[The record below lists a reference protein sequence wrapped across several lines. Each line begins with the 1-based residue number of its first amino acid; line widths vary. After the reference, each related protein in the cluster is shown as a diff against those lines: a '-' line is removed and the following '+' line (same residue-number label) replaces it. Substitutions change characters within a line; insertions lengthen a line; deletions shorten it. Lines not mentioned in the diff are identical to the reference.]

1 MARFFCVKHGAL
13 AIGIAMSRTNFSGSG
28 SRAEGGRLRVFCG
41 IWDMLMFLISAAVVA
56 GVCLIVFSTPDADIM
71 RLVAAFDL
79 FACFL
84 FLADVF
90 GRWIAGGAKL
100 SFWRSG
106 WVDLA
111 SSIPYAYYLRFG
123 RLYSMGRLA
132 KRLGVGRFISDAF
145 VRSGFGSL
153 LAFSTI
159 AFLLSIWICGM
170 AILHFERA
178 AAHAL
183 IKTPFDAIWFAFGT
197 VTTVGYGDVYPVTW
211 QGRVVAIVLM
221 MVGIGLFS
229 LNSGLWASW
238 LVRRLHLG
246 TLEKGGGLGGGEGF
260 GELGDGVENFAE
272 TEKPGGVDNFAGGTG
287 RGAESAGAE
296 TRARLSAAEGGQNSA
311 GTGAGGAGAGA
322 NESADTGAP
331 RSGSGSG
338 GA

>member
-1 MARFFCVKHGAL
+1 MN
-13 AIGIAMSRTNFSGSG
+13 RTNFSGSR
-28 SRAEGGRLRVFCG
+28 SRAKGGRLRAFCR

-56 GVCLIVFSTPDADIM
+56 GACLIVFSTPDADIM

-79 FACFL
+79 FACIL

-106 WVDLA
+106 WADLA

-123 RLYSMGRLA
+123 RLYSMCGSA
-132 KRLGVGRFISDAF
+132 KRLGLGKFLSDAF

-170 AILHFERA
+170 AILHFERS

-211 QGRVVAIVLM
+211 QGRVAAIVLM
-221 MVGIGLFS
+221 VVGIGLFS

-238 LVRRLHLG
+238 LVRRLHLE
-246 TLEKGGGLGGGEGF
+246 TLESGGRPGGGGGF
-260 GELGDGVENFAE
+260 GEIGEGVENFAE
-272 TEKPGGVDNFAGGTG
+272 SENPNGADDFARAAECGG
-287 RGAESAGAE
+287 ESAGSE
-296 TRARLSAAEGGQNSA
+296 TQARTDSAEGVSDAIGTDTGTDTDTDADRGTGTDTGAGRSTDA
-311 GTGAGGAGAGA
+311 GTGAR
-322 NESADTGAP
+322 
-331 RSGSGSG
+331 RSDSG